1 MTWPGA
7 FGQTE
12 TQTVFDPWVEPIS
25 VQLHFSET
33 GHHARDQQRPMYG
46 LPLVV
51 SLPNLSLP
59 VPDQFNGVRPK
70 QAKN

>member
-1 MTWPGA
+1 MTRPDA

-25 VQLHFSET
+25 VQLHFLET
-33 GHHARDQQRPMYG
+33 CHAGDQQRHMYG

-51 SLPNLSLP
+51 SLPTLSFP